1 MEAFQNNIIF
11 LELASLL
18 LALMF
23 VKTFKSKYYYFFIAY
38 LIFAITADFIGGL
51 ITKGSNAWVFNIYT
65 FFEYSA
71 VAGIYYFLNKN
82 PFSKKVIVSMSTIF
96 YCIYIISFI
105 YIPLQ
110 RYTVIILHFFVVPFL
125 FLFLQELLNSNKI
138 TNYKKQL
145 FFWITVGLLIY
156 YLGTLP
162 FITLSF
168 IEQLQT
174 KVLYT
179 IPGIILVIMHLIFI
193 MSLIWLRKV
202 RKLS

>member
-1 MEAFQNNIIF
+1 MEFFQNNIIF

-23 VKTFKSKYYYFFIAY
+23 TNKFKSKQYYFFISY

-51 ITKGSNAWVFNIYT
+51 FTKVSNAWIFNIYT

-82 PFSKKVIVSMSTIF
+82 PFSKKVIFYMSIFF
-96 YCIYIISFI
+96 YCIYAISFI
-105 YIPLQ
+105 YTPLQ
-110 RYTVIILHFFVVPFL
+110 RYTVIVLHFFVVPFL
-125 FLFLQELLNSNKI
+125 FLYFQELLNSKKI
-138 TNYKKQL
+138 INYKKEL

-179 IPGIILVIMHLIFI
+179 IPGVIVVIMHLIFI
-193 MSLIWLRKV
+193 GNLIWLRKV
-202 RKLS
+202 QK